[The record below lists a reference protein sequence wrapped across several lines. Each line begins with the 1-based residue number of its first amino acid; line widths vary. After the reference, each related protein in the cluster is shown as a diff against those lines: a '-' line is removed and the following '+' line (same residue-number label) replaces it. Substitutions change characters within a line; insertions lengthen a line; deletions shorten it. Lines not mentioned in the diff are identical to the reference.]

1 MLHNVYLKSLR
12 DSKKSI
18 IYYSIGTIAL
28 GLYVTLFYP
37 TIRDSTG
44 LTDFLEQLPE
54 AMLAFIGDADT
65 YTTPE
70 GFLNA
75 EVFGFMGPMIF
86 GVFAIIAGAGTIAG
100 EEESH
105 SLDQLLANPVS
116 RKQVLLQKAGALL
129 TGLFALSIALW
140 LGIIGG
146 SKIAGFGLSLIGTT
160 QAIFSLYIL
169 GITLGLIALAIG
181 ASTGKKSLAGGFA
194 ASAAIIGF
202 LLDTFLSVVDAL
214 DPLRFISVFYYFN
227 GNDVIINGI
236 NPVHCIT
243 MVCTAAIALVIAIWQ
258 FEKRDLAN

>member
-1 MLHNVYLKSLR
+1 MLDNVYLKSLR

-86 GVFAIIAGAGTIAG
+86 GVFAIIAGAGAIAG

-140 LGIIGG
+140 IGIIGG
-146 SKIAGFGLSLIGTT
+146 SKIAGFGLSLTGTT
-160 QAIFSLYIL
+160 QAIFSLYVL
-169 GITLGLIALAIG
+169 GITLDLIALAIG

-194 ASAAIIGF
+194 ASVAIIGF

-227 GNDVIINGI
+227 ANDVIINGI

>member
-1 MLHNVYLKSLR
+1 MLLNVYLKSLR

-18 IYYSIGTIAL
+18 IYYSLGTMVL

-70 GFLNA
+70 GFLNT

-86 GVFAIIAGAGTIAG
+86 GIFAIIAGAGTIAG

-116 RKQVLLQKAGALL
+116 RKTVLLQKAAALL
-129 TGLFALSIALW
+129 TGLFVLSLALW
-140 LGIIGG
+140 IGIIGG
-146 SKIAGFGLSLIGTT
+146 AKIAGFGLSLIGTT
-160 QAIFSLYIL
+160 QAIFSLYVL
-169 GITLGLIALAIG
+169 GGTLGLIALAVG
-181 ASTGKKSLAGGFA
+181 ASTGKKSLAGGLTA
-194 ASAAIIGF
+194 AVGIIGF

-227 GNDVIINGI
+227 HNDVIINGI
-236 NPVHCIT
+236 NPVHCFTLIA
-243 MVCTAAIALVIAIWQ
+243 VVAIVLVVAVWR
-258 FEKRDLAN
+258 FETRDLTN

>member
-18 IYYSIGTIAL
+18 IYYAIGTIAL

-140 LGIIGG
+140 IGIIGG
-146 SKIAGFGLSLIGTT
+146 STIAGFGLSLIGTT
-160 QAIFSLYIL
+160 QAIFSLYVL
-169 GITLGLIALAIG
+169 GITLGLVALAIG

-194 ASAAIIGF
+194 ASVAIIGF

-236 NPVHCIT
+236 NPVHCIA

>member
-18 IYYSIGTIAL
+18 IYYSIGTISL

-129 TGLFALSIALW
+129 TGLLALSIALW
-140 LGIIGG
+140 IGIIGG

-194 ASAAIIGF
+194 ASVAIIGF
-202 LLDTFLSVVDAL
+202 LLDTFLSFVDAL

-227 GNDVIINGI
+227 ANDVIINGI

>member
-1 MLHNVYLKSLR
+1 MLRNVYLKSLR

-86 GVFAIIAGAGTIAG
+86 GVFAIVAGAGTIAG

-116 RKQVLLQKAGALL
+116 RKQVLLQKAGSLL
-129 TGLFALSIALW
+129 TGLFALSVALW
-140 LGIIGG
+140 IGIIGG

-160 QAIFSLYIL
+160 QAIFSLYVL
-169 GITLGLIALAIG
+169 GITLGLIALAVG

-194 ASAAIIGF
+194 ASVGIIGF

-243 MVCTAAIALVIAIWQ
+243 MLCTAAVALVIAAWQ
-258 FEKRDLAN
+258 FEKRDLTN

>member
-1 MLHNVYLKSLR
+1 MLDNVYLKSLR

-140 LGIIGG
+140 IGIIGG
-146 SKIAGFGLSLIGTT
+146 SKIAGFGLSLTGTT
-160 QAIFSLYIL
+160 QAIFSLYVL

-194 ASAAIIGF
+194 ASVAIIGF

-227 GNDVIINGI
+227 ANDVIINGI

>member
-160 QAIFSLYIL
+160 QAIFSLYVL
-169 GITLGLIALAIG
+169 GITLGLIALTIG

-194 ASAAIIGF
+194 ASVAIIGF

>member
-1 MLHNVYLKSLR
+1 MLDNVYLKSLR

-86 GVFAIIAGAGTIAG
+86 GVFAIIAGAGAIAG

-129 TGLFALSIALW
+129 TGLFALSTALW
-140 LGIIGG
+140 IGIIGG
-146 SKIAGFGLSLIGTT
+146 SKIAGFSLSLIGTT
-160 QAIFSLYIL
+160 QAIFSLYVL

-194 ASAAIIGF
+194 ASVAIIGF

-227 GNDVIINGI
+227 GNDVIINGV

-243 MVCTAAIALVIAIWQ
+243 LVCTAAIALVIAIWQ

>member
-18 IYYSIGTIAL
+18 IYYAIGTIAL

-86 GVFAIIAGAGTIAG
+86 GVFAIIAGAGAIAG

-194 ASAAIIGF
+194 ASVAIIGF

>member
-1 MLHNVYLKSLR
+1 MLLNVFLKSLR

-18 IYYSIGTIAL
+18 IYYSIGTMVL

-65 YTTPE
+65 YTTAE

-86 GVFAIIAGAGTIAG
+86 GVFAIIAGAGAIAG

-105 SLDQLLANPVS
+105 SLDQLLANPIS
-116 RKQVLLQKAGALL
+116 RKNVLLQKAAALI
-129 TGLFALSIALW
+129 TGLFLLSISLW
-140 LGIIGG
+140 IGIIVGAR
-146 SKIAGFGLSLIGTT
+146 IAGFSLSLTGTL
-160 QAIFSLYIL
+160 QAIFSLWLL
-169 GITLGLIALAIG
+169 GGTLGLIALAIG
-181 ASTGKKSLAGGFA
+181 ASTGKKSLAGGLTA
-194 ASAAIIGF
+194 AVGIIGF

-214 DPLRFISVFYYFN
+214 DPFKFISVFYYFN

-236 NPVHCIT
+236 NPLDSLA
-243 MVCTAAIALVIAIWQ
+243 MVAILVIAMAIAVWR
-258 FEKRDLAN
+258 FESRDLKN

>member
-140 LGIIGG
+140 IGIIGG

-160 QAIFSLYIL
+160 QAIFSLYVL
-169 GITLGLIALAIG
+169 GITLGLVALAIG

-194 ASAAIIGF
+194 ASVAIIGF

-236 NPVHCIT
+236 NPVHCIA

>member
-140 LGIIGG
+140 IGIIGG

-181 ASTGKKSLAGGFA
+181 ASTGKKSLAGGFT
-194 ASAAIIGF
+194 ASVAIIGF

-243 MVCTAAIALVIAIWQ
+243 MVCIATTALVIAIWQ

>member
-18 IYYSIGTIAL
+18 IYYAIGTIAL

-181 ASTGKKSLAGGFA
+181 ASTGKKSLAGGFT
-194 ASAAIIGF
+194 ASVAIIGF